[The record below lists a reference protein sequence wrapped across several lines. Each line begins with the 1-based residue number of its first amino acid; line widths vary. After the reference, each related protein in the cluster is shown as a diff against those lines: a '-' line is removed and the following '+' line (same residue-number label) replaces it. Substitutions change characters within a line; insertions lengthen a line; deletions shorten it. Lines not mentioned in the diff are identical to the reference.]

1 MAGFLTKEH
10 ATVQIVDGVGASL
23 TVSDVGDFTFDGL
36 QHNEA
41 PAVAIMHR
49 KRFVAYVHGDQAAH
63 SFSFSGTVKSNEL
76 RNASSKTIFDAVLK
90 TGAWSAATTTNPG
103 GDGPMTYTIVY
114 ATTLGGVASTVN
126 LTNAYLTAS
135 INESGDAIVISV
147 SGTAYGLTATGV

>member
-10 ATVQIVDGVGASL
+10 ATVQIVDGAGAGL
-23 TVSDVGDFTFDGL
+23 TVSDVGDFTFDSL

-41 PAVAIMHR
+41 PAVAILHR

-63 SFSFSGTVKSNEL
+63 TFSFSGTVKSNEL

-103 GDGPMTYTIVY
+103 GDGPMAYTIIY
-114 ATTLGGVASTVN
+114 ATTLGGVAATIN

-135 INESGDAIVISV
+135 LNESGDALVISV
-147 SGTAYGLTATGV
+147 SGMAYGLSATGV

>member
-10 ATVQIVDGVGASL
+10 ATVQIVDGVGTSL
-23 TVSDVGDFTFDGL
+23 TVSDVGDFTFDSI

-63 SFSFSGTVKSNEL
+63 SFSFTGTVKSNEL
-76 RNASSKTIFDAVLK
+76 RNASSRTIFDAVLK
-90 TGAWSAATTTNPG
+90 AGAWSAATTTNPG

-114 ATTLGGVASTVN
+114 STTLGGVASTIN

-135 INESGDAIVISV
+135 LNESGDAIVISV
-147 SGTAYGLTATGV
+147 SGMAYGLTATWV